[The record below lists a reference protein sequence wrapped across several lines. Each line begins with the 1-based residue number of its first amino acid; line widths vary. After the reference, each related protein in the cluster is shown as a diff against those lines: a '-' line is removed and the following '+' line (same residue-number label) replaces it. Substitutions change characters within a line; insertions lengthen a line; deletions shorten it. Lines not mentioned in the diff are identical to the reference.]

1 MLLKD
6 DLYQIIDSEKSED
19 SSTYTLLI
27 SETSPLFKGH
37 FPGNP
42 VLPGVCILQIFKEL
56 VETDLAF
63 EQPIMYDEI
72 KHCKFHLPIA
82 MNKPF
87 KAKVS
92 LSLKQDGNF
101 WNLSASLKND
111 AAIFTTLKAV
121 LTTIK
126 QDIHD

>member
-6 DLYQIIDSEKSED
+6 NLYQIIDSEKTED

-56 VETDLAF
+56 TETDRTAGHPL
-63 EQPIMYDEI
+63 IYYEI
-72 KHCKFHLPIA
+72 KQCKFLLPIV
-82 MNKPF
+82 MNKPV
-87 KAKVS
+87 KVNVS
-92 LSLKQDGNF
+92 LSLKQEGDL
-101 WNLSASLKND
+101 WNLSASLKNE
-111 AAIFTTLKAV
+111 ANVFTTLKAV
-121 LTTIK
+121 LKTIK
-126 QDIHD
+126 

>member
-6 DLYQIIDSEKSED
+6 NLYQIIDSEKTED

-56 VETDLAF
+56 AENNLAVGH
-63 EQPIMYDEI
+63 PMMYDEI
-72 KHCKFHLPIA
+72 KQCKFLLPIA
-82 MNKPF
+82 MNKPIQVN
-87 KAKVS
+87 VS
-92 LSLKQDGNF
+92 LSLKQEGDF

-111 AAIFTTLKAV
+111 AAVSTTLKAV

-126 QDIHD
+126 

>member
-6 DLYQIIDSEKSED
+6 NLYQIIDSEKTED

-56 VETDLAF
+56 AETDLAI
-63 EQPIMYDEI
+63 ERPVMYDEI
-72 KHCKFHLPIA
+72 RQCKFLQPIA
-82 MNKPF
+82 MNKP
-87 KAKVS
+87 ASVGVT
-92 LSLKQDGNF
+92 LTLKQEGAS
-101 WNLSASLKND
+101 WNLSASMKDD
-111 AAIFTTLKAV
+111 AAVFTTLKAV

-126 QDIHD
+126 

>member
-6 DLYQIIDSEKSED
+6 NLYQIIDSEKTED

-56 VETDLAF
+56 AEIKLAIGH
-63 EQPIMYDEI
+63 PMMYDEI
-72 KHCKFHLPIA
+72 KQCKFLQPIA
-82 MNKPF
+82 MNTPVQV
-87 KAKVS
+87 KAS
-92 LSLKQDGNF
+92 LALEQDGDS
-101 WNLSASLKND
+101 WRLSASLKDD
-111 AAIFTTLKAV
+111 ASIFTTLKAV

-126 QDIHD
+126 